1 MKLRSP
7 EKKRTLVR
15 RYNLYG
21 YYRYVNKILQ
31 IPDKIPEEWLQNKSD
46 IDLITIAYNNTHVL
60 RHQIEKIKKNV
71 IDKNLTYII
80 ADNSDNLEKKREIKN
95 ICESEDIL
103 YIEVPKPLK
112 NSYKIGGSKSHS
124 AALNWFFYRIIKE
137 RKPKIF
143 GFLDHDIY
151 PLRKVSIASYL
162 ENRPIFGKKDMRNDY
177 AYLWPGFCFFQY
189 DYVKDLKLDFS
200 PVKVGDSYL
209 DTGGGLWYQ
218 LYSKVN
224 MDDFDLPQTIQY
236 PLIDLGYNYP
246 ENVEFI
252 DKNWFHSMNA
262 SLWKKASDY
271 TSAIDDI
278 LEKELII
285 E

>member
-7 EKKRTLVR
+7 EKRRTLVR

-31 IPDKIPEEWLQNKSD
+31 IPYSASEGHLKNRSE
-46 IDLITIAYNNTHVL
+46 IDLVTIAYNNTHVL
-60 RHQIEKIKKNV
+60 KHQIRKVKKNV
-71 IDKNLTYII
+71 IDKDLSYII
-80 ADNSDNLEKKREIKN
+80 ADNSDNLEKKLEIKD
-95 ICESEDIL
+95 ICDNENIL
-103 YIEVPKPLK
+103 YIEVPKPLD

-124 AALNWFFYRIIKE
+124 AALNWVYYRIIKE
-137 RKPKIF
+137 RQPKFF

-151 PLRKVSIASYL
+151 PLKEVSIASYL
-162 ENRPIFGKKDMRNDY
+162 ADRPFFGKKDMRKDY
-177 AYLWPGFCFFQY
+177 SYLWPGFCFFEF

-209 DTGGGLWYQ
+209 DTGGGLWYE

-224 MDDFDLPQTIQY
+224 MDDFNLPKTIQY
-236 PLIDLGYNYP
+236 PLINLGYDYP

-252 DKNWFHSMNA
+252 DESWFHSVNA
-262 SLWKKASDY
+262 SRWKEASDY
-271 TSAIDDI
+271 TAAIDDI
-278 LEKELII
+278 VENEILPK
-285 E
+285 